1 MDDRPLDSATR
12 QEFAERIKELE
23 KEKAELLAPR
33 CASRIM
39 RDHAHMLSDFRVPR
53 RSFGDRRL
61 WLYDECSL
69 ESVRKI
75 HGSCHKSHL
84 EPGGMYFEGVEKAKR
99 FRDSSPLERIEMR
112 IGDERHAMNGLA
124 SIGAGA

>member
-1 MDDRPLDSATR
+1 M
-12 QEFAERIKELE
+12 
-23 KEKAELLAPR
+23 
-33 CASRIM
+33 
-39 RDHAHMLSDFRVPR
+39 
-53 RSFGDRRL
+53 
-61 WLYDECSL
+61 
-69 ESVRKI
+69 RKI

-124 SIGAGA
+124 SIGALDSATRQEFAERIKELEKEKAELLARVAPAES